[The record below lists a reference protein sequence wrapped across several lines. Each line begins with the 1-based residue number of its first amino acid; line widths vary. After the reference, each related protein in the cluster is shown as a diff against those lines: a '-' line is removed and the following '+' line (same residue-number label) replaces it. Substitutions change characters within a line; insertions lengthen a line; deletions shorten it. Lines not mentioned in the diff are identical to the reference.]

1 MIPETESVVTTWDV
15 SDDTFANEVN
25 EAMDKLNTD
34 PETEIDKASVVHEGA
49 IGVDN
54 LRSFIPT
61 FDVTN
66 TNNVQKYEIEWV
78 TYIIVIK
85 E

>member
-1 MIPETESVVTTWDV
+1 
-15 SDDTFANEVN
+15 
-25 EAMDKLNTD
+25 MDKLNTD

-66 TNNVQKYEIEWV
+66 TNNVQKYEIE
-78 TYIIVIK
+78 
-85 E
+85 